1 MIIFSFI
8 FLGLVSYFSVSST
21 VLNSQFISRKLSE
34 YKIYESISNT
44 LIPEIINLTTE
55 EIGKDQQDPM
65 TSQALKA
72 LSINFQQNINTQ
84 WIKDTINN
92 SYKQITDFLKR
103 KNTNQN
109 MEIDTKPIA
118 EAFSVDNISTT
129 MLSDDFI
136 KEQFLNTKKCD
147 HQVTTNCLPADTT
160 LDEFKNQ
167 LTKELDTLNQIS
179 PVDSNEDQILIPE
192 KINLYEL
199 FNIQDATTN
208 IIKNNLLDMG
218 VKFLQVINNIA
229 YLSIL
234 LLALIVFIIIAMFYK
249 EKSIWMNIFGI
260 SFIVISIV
268 MILLSSTGII
278 APIIL
283 NQLGTTDKITIT
295 NFFYILIPFFGS
307 IISAIN
313 LKIFITAI
321 ILLII
326 AIILLVT
333 SKKYKHITRRDK

>member
-1 MIIFSFI
+1 
-8 FLGLVSYFSVSST
+8 
-21 VLNSQFISRKLSE
+21 
-34 YKIYESISNT
+34 
-44 LIPEIINLTTE
+44 
-55 EIGKDQQDPM
+55 
-65 TSQALKA
+65 
-72 LSINFQQNINTQ
+72 
-84 WIKDTINN
+84 
-92 SYKQITDFLKR
+92 
-103 KNTNQN
+103 
-109 MEIDTKPIA
+109 
-118 EAFSVDNISTT
+118 
-129 MLSDDFI
+129 
-136 KEQFLNTKKCD
+136 
-147 HQVTTNCLPADTT
+147 
-160 LDEFKNQ
+160 
-167 LTKELDTLNQIS
+167 
-179 PVDSNEDQILIPE
+179 
-192 KINLYEL
+192 
-199 FNIQDATTN
+199 
-208 IIKNNLLDMG
+208 
-218 VKFLQVINNIA
+218 
-229 YLSIL
+229 
-234 LLALIVFIIIAMFYK
+234 MFYK